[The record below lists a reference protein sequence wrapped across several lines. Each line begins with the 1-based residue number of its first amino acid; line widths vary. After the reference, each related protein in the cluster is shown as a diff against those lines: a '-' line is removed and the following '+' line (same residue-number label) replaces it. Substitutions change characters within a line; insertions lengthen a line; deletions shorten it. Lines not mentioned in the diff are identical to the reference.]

1 MEYAFVF
8 LIIFGAALLLT
19 AARKSPLM
27 ARTSQKMGLKEAKK
41 AAREIAGCVAAVG
54 LALILYCMIA
64 LLKG

>member
-1 MEYAFVF
+1 
-8 LIIFGAALLLT
+8 
-19 AARKSPLM
+19 M

-41 AAREIAGCVAAVG
+41 AAREIAGVAAVG

>member
-19 AARKSPLM
+19 AACLAFSKDPRKSPLM

-41 AAREIAGCVAAVG
+41 AAREIAG
-54 LALILYCMIA
+54 
-64 LLKG
+64 